1 MIKSYILFFSLIF
14 LFTLN
19 SCSKKNDITKLANDN
34 IEIEMINA
42 YKEGLIALEGGDSIF
57 AAKKFNEAELLYPQS
72 EWAPRSA
79 LMASYSFYKQSYY
92 GDAIYELERY
102 LKNYP
107 NAKQV
112 DYANFLLA
120 MCYYEQ
126 IVDEKKDLN
135 PLLKSR
141 EIFLYVAE
149 NYPTTDYAM
158 DAEFKLDLI
167 EETLASKEMYIAM
180 HYIKKD
186 KWIAAINRYKNII
199 LKYSSTIYVEE
210 AIHRLV
216 ELHYRIGLENEA
228 KKYAKLLGYNYQSSI
243 WYEKSYVLFNSDYTA
258 STKKI
263 LEDNKKKNLLLKKVK
278 SIFN

>member
-19 SCSKKNDITKLANDN
+19 SCSKKDDITKLTNDN
-34 IEIEMINA
+34 IEVEMINA
-42 YKEGLIALEGGDSIF
+42 YKEGLIALENGDSIF

-228 KKYAKLLGYNYQSSI
+228 KKYAKLLGYNYQSSN
-243 WYEKSYVLFNSDYTA
+243 WYEKSYILFNSDYTA
-258 STKKI
+258 PTKKI

>member
-1 MIKSYILFFSLIF
+1 
-14 LFTLN
+14 
-19 SCSKKNDITKLANDN
+19 
-34 IEIEMINA
+34 
-42 YKEGLIALEGGDSIF
+42 
-57 AAKKFNEAELLYPQS
+57 
-72 EWAPRSA
+72 
-79 LMASYSFYKQSYY
+79 
-92 GDAIYELERY
+92 
-102 LKNYP
+102 
-107 NAKQV
+107 
-112 DYANFLLA
+112 

-141 EIFLYVAE
+141 AIFLYVVE

-186 KWIAAINRYKNII
+186 KWIAAINRYKSII
-199 LKYSSTIYVEE
+199 SKYSSTIYVEE

-243 WYEKSYVLFNSDYTA
+243 WYEKSYILFNSDYTV

>member
-19 SCSKKNDITKLANDN
+19 SCSKKDDITKLANDN
-34 IEIEMINA
+34 IEVEMINA
-42 YKEGLIALEGGDSIF
+42 YKEGLLALENGDSIF

-243 WYEKSYVLFNSDYTA
+243 WYEKSYILFNSDYTV

-263 LEDNKKKNLLLKKVK
+263 LKDNKKKNLLLKKVK

>member
-19 SCSKKNDITKLANDN
+19 SCSKKDDITKLTNDN
-34 IEIEMINA
+34 IEVEMINA
-42 YKEGLIALEGGDSIF
+42 YKEGLIALENGDSIF

-107 NAKQV
+107 NTKQI

-141 EIFLYVAE
+141 AIFLYVVE

-228 KKYAKLLGYNYQSSI
+228 KKYAKLLGYNYQSSN
-243 WYEKSYVLFNSDYTA
+243 WYEKSYILFNSDYTA
-258 STKKI
+258 PTKKI

>member
-19 SCSKKNDITKLANDN
+19 SCSKKDDITKLANDN
-34 IEIEMINA
+34 IEVEMINA
-42 YKEGLIALEGGDSIF
+42 YKEGLIALENGDSIF

-107 NAKQV
+107 NAKQI

-141 EIFLYVAE
+141 AIFLYVIE

>member
-19 SCSKKNDITKLANDN
+19 SCSKKDDITKLANDN
-34 IEIEMINA
+34 IEVEMINA
-42 YKEGLIALEGGDSIF
+42 YKQGLIALEEGDSIF

-107 NAKQV
+107 NAKQI

-141 EIFLYVAE
+141 AIFLYVVE

-186 KWIAAINRYKNII
+186 KWIAAINRYKSII
-199 LKYSSTIYVEE
+199 SKYSSTIYVEE

-243 WYEKSYVLFNSDYTA
+243 WYEKSYILFNSDYTV

>member
-1 MIKSYILFFSLIF
+1 MIKFYILFFSLIF

-19 SCSKKNDITKLANDN
+19 SCSKKDDITKLANDN
-34 IEIEMINA
+34 IEVEMINA
-42 YKEGLIALEGGDSIF
+42 YKEGLIALEEGDSIF

-107 NAKQV
+107 NAKQI

-126 IVDEKKDLN
+126 IIDEKKDLN

-141 EIFLYVAE
+141 AIFLYVVE

-243 WYEKSYVLFNSDYTA
+243 WYKKSYILFNSDYTV

>member
-19 SCSKKNDITKLANDN
+19 SCSKKDDITKLANDN
-34 IEIEMINA
+34 IEVEMINA
-42 YKEGLIALEGGDSIF
+42 YKEGLLALENGDSIF

-199 LKYSSTIYVEE
+199 SKYSSTIYVEE

-243 WYEKSYVLFNSDYTA
+243 WYEKSYILFNSDYTV

-263 LEDNKKKNLLLKKVK
+263 LKDNKKKNLLLKKVK

>member
-1 MIKSYILFFSLIF
+1 MIKFYILFFSLIF
-14 LFTLN
+14 FFTLN
-19 SCSKKNDITKLANDN
+19 SCSKKDNITKLANDN
-34 IEIEMINA
+34 IEVEMINA
-42 YKEGLIALEGGDSIF
+42 YKQGLIALEEGDSIF

-92 GDAIYELERY
+92 GDAIYELERF

-107 NAKQV
+107 NAKQI

-141 EIFLYVAE
+141 AIFLYVVE

-186 KWIAAINRYKNII
+186 KWIAAINRYKSII
-199 LKYSSTIYVEE
+199 SKYSSTIYVEE

-243 WYEKSYVLFNSDYTA
+243 WYEKSYILFNSDYTV

>member
-19 SCSKKNDITKLANDN
+19 SCSKKDDITKLANDN
-34 IEIEMINA
+34 IEVEMINA
-42 YKEGLIALEGGDSIF
+42 YKEGLLALENGDSIF

-107 NAKQV
+107 NAKQI

-141 EIFLYVAE
+141 AIFLYVIE

>member
-19 SCSKKNDITKLANDN
+19 SCSKKDDITKLANDN
-34 IEIEMINA
+34 IEVEMINA
-42 YKEGLIALEGGDSIF
+42 YKEGLLALENGDSIF

-243 WYEKSYVLFNSDYTA
+243 WYEKSYILFNSDYTI

-263 LEDNKKKNLLLKKVK
+263 LKDNKKKNLLLKKVK